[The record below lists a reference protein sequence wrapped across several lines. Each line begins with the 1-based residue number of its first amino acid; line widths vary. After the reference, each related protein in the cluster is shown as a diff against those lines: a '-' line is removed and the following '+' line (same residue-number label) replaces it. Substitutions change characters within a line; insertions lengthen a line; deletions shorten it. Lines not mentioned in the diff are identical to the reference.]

1 MQSIIHFPV
10 PSVSGQAVL
19 TMPLLAPLADLMGVS
34 RQLMVLS
41 YQYGAGL
48 TELIIPTNGAVMAIL
63 GASEVSFSKWIKF
76 SGKAFVIL
84 LTVGLIAL
92 FLAKSMNM

>member
-19 TMPLLAPLADLMGVS
+19 TMPLLAPLADLMGIS
-34 RQLMVLS
+34 RQLMILC

-48 TELIIPTNGAVMAIL
+48 TELITPTNGAIMAIL
-63 GASEVSFSKWIKF
+63 AASKVSFNDWLKFTIKVF
-76 SGKAFVIL
+76 GVLIIL
-84 LTVGLIAL
+84 GLITIYI
-92 FLAKSMNM
+92 AKKIGI